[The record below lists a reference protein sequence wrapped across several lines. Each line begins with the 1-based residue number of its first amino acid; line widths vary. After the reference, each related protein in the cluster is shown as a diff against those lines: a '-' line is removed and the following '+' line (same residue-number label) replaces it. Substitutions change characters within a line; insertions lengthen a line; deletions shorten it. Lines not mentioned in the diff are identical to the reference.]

1 MLRLLDMEQWFSLS
15 IAARAV
21 YIGSCIER
29 NSEARIF
36 AIWGWQVPVPSKSL
50 RVLAI
55 RVLLEVLKGV
65 STVQHW
71 TPFFVNIKEV
81 LMIVPVVYATVGSC
95 GVALLRRSGGLLQVC
110 WERCEV

>member
-1 MLRLLDMEQWFSLS
+1 MLRLLDMEQWFSLIS
-15 IAARAV
+15 QREQSRSAV
-21 YIGSCIER
+21 VSNVTLKLQFLLYGGGRCLCLPI
-29 NSEARIF
+29 
-36 AIWGWQVPVPSKSL
+36 
-50 RVLAI
+50 VLAI
-55 RVLLEVLKGV
+55 RVLLEVLQGV

-110 WERCEV
+110 WERREV